1 VSTLVIGAAASHTT
15 LMNTKWDEVDHLQ
28 RAHDYRAALGTA
40 RSAIEAAGADAAVVV
55 GPNHFRGFWLD
66 LMPMFTI
73 GVGEVVAAGE
83 HGTPEGQQ
91 ATDVELARS
100 LLSALIASG
109 FDPAFSARLQVDH
122 GVSHAIQHVLPE
134 GLPVVPLVVNC
145 FAPPLPPLARCA
157 ALGEAL
163 AAGLAGDGLDRRV
176 ALVASGGLSHQLPFP
191 DWRDPRSDDD
201 EYLVTSWL
209 EGRDDWAS
217 YEDRRRQIVVS
228 APPVLNERFDASVL
242 ERLSH
247 GEMARLVELEHDLVA
262 IAGNGANEVR
272 NWLIMSAA
280 CGWAPGRSLCYSPM
294 PEWLTGM
301 AVAMVDAP
309 GHEDLNRSGRKAR

>member
-1 VSTLVIGAAASHTT
+1 MSTVVIGAAASHTT

-83 HGTPEGQQ
+83 HGTPEGPQ
-91 ATDVELARS
+91 ATDAELARR
-100 LLSALIASG
+100 LLSALVTSG

-122 GVSHAIQHVLPE
+122 GVTHAIQHVLPE

-157 ALGEAL
+157 ALGEAI
-163 AAGLAGDGLDRRV
+163 AGGLAGDGLDRRV
-176 ALVASGGLSHQLPFP
+176 AVVASGGLSHQLPFP

-228 APPVLNERFDASVL
+228 ASPVLNERFDTSVL
-242 ERLSH
+242 ERLSD

-262 IAGNGANEVR
+262 TAGNGANEIR
-272 NWLIMSAA
+272 NWLIMAGA